1 MKIKLELTRAQAEL
15 LKEVV
20 EIDILRIEGRD
31 MDGKQMILQRLYA
44 ISAKLD
50 DELVDIP
57 AQKAL

>member
-20 EIDILRIEGRD
+20 EIDILRVEGQD
-31 MDGKQMILQRLYA
+31 IDGKQMILQRLYS

-50 DELVDIP
+50 DELE
-57 AQKAL
+57 AK